1 MALPHIIALIG
12 YMATGKSTVG
22 QAMAKACG
30 YDFIDTDEAIVQ
42 AAGKSIPA
50 IFEEDGE
57 AVFRAAETETLRQI
71 LTAQPRNQ
79 GLILTCGG
87 GLPLNAENRTLLA
100 DHCFTVQLI
109 ADSETIAQRVE
120 AQGER
125 PLLAA
130 AKDHADLVA
139 RIDQMKARRKRDY
152 KAATDINTETDILP
166 IEDVV
171 DSILFFAEMVQ
182 NRRERLAD

>member
-1 MALPHIIALIG
+1 MLFDL
-12 YMATGKSTVG
+12 
-22 QAMAKACG
+22 
-30 YDFIDTDEAIVQ
+30 
-42 AAGKSIPA
+42 
-50 IFEEDGE
+50 
-57 AVFRAAETETLRQI
+57 
-71 LTAQPRNQ
+71 
-79 GLILTCGG
+79 
-87 GLPLNAENRTLLA
+87 
-100 DHCFTVQLI
+100 FTVQLI

-152 KAATDINTETDILP
+152 KAATDMNTETDILP

>member
-57 AVFRAAETETLRQI
+57 RVFRAAETETLRQI
-71 LTAQPRNQ
+71 LTAQPQNQ
-79 GLILTCGG
+79 GLILACGG
-87 GLPLNAENRTLLA
+87 GLPLEAENRALLA
-100 DHCFTVQLI
+100 GHCFTVQLI
-109 ADSETIAQRVE
+109 ADSETIARRVE
-120 AQGER
+120 AQGKR

-130 AKDHADLVA
+130 ARDHADLVA
-139 RIDQMKARRKRDY
+139 RIDRMKARRKRDY
-152 KAATDINTETDILP
+152 EAATDMNTETDILP

-171 DSILFFAEMVQ
+171 DAILFFAEMAQ
-182 NRRERLAD
+182 NRRERLAN